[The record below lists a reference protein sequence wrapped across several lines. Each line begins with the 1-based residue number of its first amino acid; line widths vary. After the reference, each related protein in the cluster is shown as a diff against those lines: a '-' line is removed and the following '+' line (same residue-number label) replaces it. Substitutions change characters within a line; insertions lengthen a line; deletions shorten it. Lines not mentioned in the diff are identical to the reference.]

1 MATRWLARL
10 AALVITAVVAIVC
23 TVPAWAAPSD
33 DQALR
38 VVDQQKT
45 ANEIRLK
52 VFSPAMHRELPVTL
66 LLPDNYAD
74 GDSFPV
80 LYALGGNDEGDDRVW
95 VKNTDI
101 KSAASRGALIVLPP
115 TEKGGFFSDWYDGSR
130 KWETFH
136 TVELP
141 ALIHAKF
148 KGGDKQALMGIS
160 IGGFAALKYAAHH
173 PGQYAAAASF
183 SGVLVSSTP
192 GTTSL
197 YEAAMKLTGHDP
209 IDIWGDPI
217 AQHAKWR
224 YEDPSEQLDG
234 LRGTNLFVSAA
245 PGLPTLNGSSGDGTP
260 LQRVAEIT
268 KSPTN
273 AVHHGLAIGIEEPSF
288 DTSLLFAQK
297 ASNAGLNLTTS
308 FPLRGL
314 HNWSQWNVQYK
325 EAWSKVLAPSL
336 GLPN

>member
-23 TVPAWAAPSD
+23 TVPAWAAPTD

-38 VVDQQKT
+38 IVDQ
-45 ANEIRLK
+45 NRSGDEIRLK

-66 LLPDNYAD
+66 LLPDDYAD
-74 GDSFPV
+74 EDSLPV
-80 LYALGGNDEGDDRVW
+80 VYALGGADEGDDRVW
-95 VKNTDI
+95 VAQTDI
-101 KSAASRGALIVLPP
+101 KSFAASRGALVVLPP
-115 TEKGGFFSDWYDGSR
+115 TEKGGFFSDWYDGSE

-141 ALIHAKF
+141 ALIRAKF
-148 KGGDKQALMGIS
+148 KGSDKQAIMGIS

-197 YEAAMKLTGHDP
+197 YEAAMRINGHNP
-209 IDIWGDPI
+209 ERIWGDPI

-245 PGLPTLNGSSGDGTP
+245 PGLPTLDGSTGDGTL
-260 LQRVAEIT
+260 LQRVGELT
-268 KSPTN
+268 KSPVN
-273 AVHHGLAIGIEEPSF
+273 GLHQAEAIALEDPSF
-288 DTSLLFAQK
+288 ATSVLFAQK

-314 HNWSQWNVQYK
+314 HTWGQWKVQYK

-336 GLPN
+336 GL